1 MDFFPVTPDDYKR
14 LGPFFKNQRYELCTY
29 SLPSIIAW
37 QTCSYAPYAA
47 ILDGALIIAA
57 EYQKTP
63 EDRHLILPVS
73 PEREFSPGELAS
85 LARDAGHSRY
95 WFAPEDYISRHGA
108 DEVGRHF
115 EVIPRPGFS
124 DYVYNQKDLALL
136 AGDRYHKKRNLIR
149 QFEKAH
155 SMGDEVGVTDMTPAD
170 ADDCL
175 DFLDEWCAERDC
187 NRIMDSDISCERNAA
202 ENAIRN
208 LDSTGWR
215 GLILR
220 INGTVSAFGLAS
232 RLTGDMGTL
241 NFEKAFSS
249 VKGLYQY
256 FDRECANRLFSG
268 LSFINKES
276 DMGEPGLAKAKHS
289 YHPARIVSAFDLV
302 LK

>member
-1 MDFFPVTPDDYKR
+1 MDH
-14 LGPFFKNQRYELCTY
+14 FKNPRNVGEMKD
-29 SLPSIIAW
+29 P
-37 QTCSYAPYAA
+37 
-47 ILDGALIIAA
+47 DGI
-57 EYQKTP
+57 
-63 EDRHLILPVS
+63 
-73 PEREFSPGELAS
+73 G
-85 LARDAGHSRY
+85 
-95 WFAPEDYISRHGA
+95 
-108 DEVGRHF
+108 EVGRHF
-115 EVIPRPGFS
+115 EIIPRPGFS
-124 DYVYNQKDLALL
+124 DYVYNRADLAEL

-155 SMGDEVGVTDMTPAD
+155 SIGDEVIVTGMTPAD

-241 NFEKAFSS
+241 NFEKAFAS

-256 FDRECANRLFSG
+256 FDRECAKRLFSDF
-268 LSFINKES
+268 SFINKES

-289 YHPARIVSAFDLV
+289 YHPARIISAFDLV